1 MSADRDW
8 TAIVIA
14 GGRSTR
20 LGQDKAS
27 THLGDQT
34 LLEQVVASIP
44 SGIRVIVVGDDPGN
58 LPGVTFVREE
68 PAFGG
73 PVAALAAGIA
83 LTDTPAVLMI
93 AVDMPFGARLAS
105 ALLAVLDANEAA
117 VPVDTDG
124 HWQQLVSA
132 YRCDAL
138 RRALA
143 RLPSVDGASMRE
155 LLGHLDVALV
165 DIDDDGLLIDIDTP
179 EDLARVRAGKDI
191 P

>member
-20 LGQDKAS
+20 LGQDKA
-27 THLGDQT
+27 TTRLGDHT
-34 LLEQVVASIP
+34 LLEQVVTSIP

-58 LPGVTFVREE
+58 LPGVTCVREE

-105 ALLAVLDANEAA
+105 ALLAVLDASDAA